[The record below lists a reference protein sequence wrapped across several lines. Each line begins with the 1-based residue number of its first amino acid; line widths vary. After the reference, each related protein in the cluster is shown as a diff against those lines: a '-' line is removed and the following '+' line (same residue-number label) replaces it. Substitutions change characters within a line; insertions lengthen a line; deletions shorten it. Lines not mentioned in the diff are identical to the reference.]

1 MSDELKAD
9 QNDILIHLRLVGQT
23 DFDAK
28 FVLEALDTIEMALY
42 ASDRN
47 DIELAATVMPMP
59 GYVKDASL
67 ERIRHHRHH
76 RLLLREAQSGSIELI
91 GVVAAVSYF
100 VLQRTLGEA
109 LKDGF
114 KETSVYDQL
123 RRFFQEVIDDKTA
136 FISDT
141 LTRAFSS
148 RKKQVR
154 VRTRL
159 QGPAEPNRIIIE
171 VAERPETRRLLPASL
186 GEELRKANLDK

>member
-1 MSDELKAD
+1 
-9 QNDILIHLRLVGQT
+9 
-23 DFDAK
+23 
-28 FVLEALDTIEMALY
+28 MALY

-47 DIELAATVMPMP
+47 DIELAATVMPTP